1 MWGWYSLPLGGCYWA
16 GRKPSRAP
24 RGRYSGRD
32 PKALPALVLLD
43 LKLPQLDGFEVL
55 RRIREDELTK
65 LISPVVTTCSRE
77 GLDRLGGYR
86 LGANSNVRKTVIF
99 DQFLSVVRQ
108 LRAYW
113 LRLNEPVP
121 NRGVI

>member
-1 MWGWYSLPLGGCYWA
+1 M
-16 GRKPSRAP
+16 
-24 RGRYSGRD
+24 
-32 PKALPALVLLD
+32 
-43 LKLPQLDGFEVL
+43 
-55 RRIREDELTK
+55 
-65 LISPVVTTCSRE
+65 ISPVITTCSRE
-77 GLDRLGGYR
+77 GLDLLGGYR
-86 LGANSNVRKTVIF
+86 LGANSNVRKPVIF